1 MSQILLTTK
10 SHEKSHPHGIS
21 HRFPRPFPPEI
32 PWQNHGQ
39 SGSSTSTTGS
49 RDTGF
54 TAKQS
59 STWHGMLVSMGIS
72 KGNGWEIDGK
82 YHGFMGFPREIDG
95 KYDGYMMGYEWNIHE
110 NIIRT
115 ECNGGFMGYK
125 THHKNGSSLSAQKTS
140 SHPIRPH
147 LWHRLVK
154 RKFPQQIIMIPD
166 VPNG

>member
-21 HRFPRPFPPEI
+21 HRFSRPFPPEI

-54 TAKQS
+54 TAKRS
-59 STWHGMLVSMGIS
+59 STWRGSFCRW
-72 KGNGWEIDGK
+72 KPW
-82 YHGFMGFPREIDG
+82 GFPREIDG
-95 KYDGYMMGYEWNIHE
+95 KSMDIWWDMNEIFMK
-110 NIIRT
+110 IIRT
-115 ECNGGFMGYK
+115 ECNGGSWDIKPTTKMG
-125 THHKNGSSLSAQKTS
+125 SCISAQKTS

-154 RKFPQQIIMIPD
+154 RKFPQLIIMIPD
-166 VPNG
+166 VPNGYKYCKTH